1 MTGSPVERI
10 VVEPDQQL
18 LNKGMQ
24 WLVSETKKT
33 TMTWTCMDE
42 FHFYGV
48 LH

>member
-10 VVEPDQQL
+10 VVEPDQ
-18 LNKGMQ
+18 KGMQ
-24 WLVSETKKT
+24 WLVSEMKKT